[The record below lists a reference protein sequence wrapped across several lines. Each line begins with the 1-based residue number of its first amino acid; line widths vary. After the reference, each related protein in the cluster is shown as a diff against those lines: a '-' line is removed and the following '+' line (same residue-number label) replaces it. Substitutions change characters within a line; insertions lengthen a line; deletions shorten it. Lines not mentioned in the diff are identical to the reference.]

1 MNQDTAGYV
10 YEENDS
16 ADLDGEMTKSP
27 SPSAVI
33 ASGLKQVLT
42 GIQSALTGSP
52 PTQRNE
58 SKLKPNDQTPRTDKR
73 VKANCVTVVTSPP
86 APSPVMS
93 QPLFSDDEGE
103 ETEN

>member
-1 MNQDTAGYV
+1 MNQDTARYV

-16 ADLDGEMTKSP
+16 ADSDGVMTESP

-42 GIQSALTGSP
+42 GIQSALTGSL

-58 SKLKPNDQTPRTDKR
+58 SKLKLNDLTPRTDKR
-73 VKANCVTVVTSPP
+73 VKANCVAVVTSPP
-86 APSPVMS
+86 AP
-93 QPLFSDDEGE
+93 QPCHVSAAVL
-103 ETEN
+103 